1 MTLRKRAR
9 DMTRSQKMKRVLSR
23 LMISGILV
31 MGLGVSLSAC
41 GKRGEPLRP
50 SEVTAEQASG

>member
-1 MTLRKRAR
+1 
-9 DMTRSQKMKRVLSR
+9 MKWVLSR
-23 LMISGILV
+23 LMISVILV